1 MCIQFYLPFPHRQ
14 QLLLNSFFFINFSAY
29 LFLEELAE
37 LFSVVIF
44 GLQIFVKHTK
54 TGNCKIVTKKHL

>member
-14 QLLLNSFFFINFSAY
+14 QLLLNSFFFIYFSAY

-37 LFSVVIF
+37 VFFPLLFLDFKFLSNIHR
-44 GLQIFVKHTK
+44 L
-54 TGNCKIVTKKHL
+54 

>member
-1 MCIQFYLPFPHRQ
+1 MCIQFYLPFTHRQ
-14 QLLLNSFFFINFSAY
+14 QLLLNSFFLINFSAY

-44 GLQIFVKHTK
+44 GLQIFVKHTQ
-54 TGNCKIVTKKHL
+54 TVNCKIVTKKHL